1 MEFVDQ
7 LKQSVSIVDVIGEV
21 VRLKKTGTRYTGL
34 CPFHSEKTPS
44 FSVNPQHQFFKCF
57 GCNEGGDVVSFVMK
71 HEGLSFYEA
80 LKSLAERHGIVMPQR
95 TGFADDETKMRSAVH
110 RMHELAETEFRRQ
123 LAGDAGA
130 EARRYLAQR
139 GVSRPAIEMFALGY
153 APRTNAITKLLQRE
167 SFSAAELEQSGLV
180 LKRDD
185 GSFFDRFRNRL
196 MFPIHNEQGKPIAFG
211 GRALSDEDQPKYLN
225 SAETK
230 IYRKSTVL
238 YNMHRAKEA
247 IRKEDRV
254 VLVEGYMDV
263 IGVYSAGVHEVIA
276 SCGTALTA
284 QQIQAMRRHSTNIV
298 VNFDP
303 DTAGANA
310 AERSSQLLLAE
321 GMRMRMMTLDGGL
334 DPDEYCREHGAD
346 VYQEQLR
353 NAPSYFHWLATRARA
368 KFDMRSAEGRYQA
381 FQLMLPAIQ
390 SLTDKLER
398 VAVAND
404 VAGYLGVA
412 SALVLDNFR
421 KMAADRGTSAPPIIR
436 ETLRHTDRILIS
448 VLLSTPE
455 HREELIAYVKP
466 LPSLRSSAAGKIY
479 EALISLH
486 ENGLP
491 VTYTAVND
499 RLEQKDQDLLASA
512 FLTSDAGEHSATRD
526 DAFACL
532 EALITEER
540 AREKTTLETRIKEAE
555 RAGDHSQAMTLLTEL
570 HRLSGAS
577 ARG

>member
-7 LKQSVSIVDVIGEV
+7 LKQTVSIVDVIGEV
-21 VRLKKTGTRYTGL
+21 VRLKKSGTRYTGL
-34 CPFHSEKTPS
+34 CPFHNEKTPS

-80 LKSLAERHGIVMPQR
+80 LKSLAERYGIPMPKR
-95 TGFADDETKMRSAVH
+95 PGFADDETKLRSAVH
-110 RMHELAETEFRRQ
+110 RMHELAEVEFKRQ
-123 LAGDAGA
+123 LAGNSGA
-130 EARRYLAQR
+130 EARRYLTQR
-139 GVSRPAIEMFALGY
+139 GVDRESIESFALGY
-153 APRTNAITKLLQRE
+153 APRDNTVTKLLQRE
-167 SFSAAELEQSGLV
+167 RFSAAELEQSGLV

-185 GSFFDRFRNRL
+185 GTFFDRFRNRL
-196 MFPIHNEQGKPIAFG
+196 MFPIHNESGKPIAFG

-238 YNMHRAKEA
+238 YNMHRAKDA

-263 IGVYSAGVHEVIA
+263 IGVYAAGVHEVIA

-284 QQIQAMRRHSTNIV
+284 HQIQAIRRHSNNII

-310 AERSSQLLLAE
+310 TERSSQLLLAE
-321 GMRMRMMTLDGGL
+321 GMRMRMVTLEGGL
-334 DPDEYCREHGAD
+334 DPDEYCRQHGPEAYHEK
-346 VYQEQLR
+346 VK
-353 NAPSYFHWLATRARA
+353 NAPGYFHWLAERARA
-368 KFDMRSAEGRYQA
+368 RFDMRSAEGRYQA
-381 FQLMLPAIQ
+381 FQLLLPAIQ

-404 VAGYLGVA
+404 VAGYLGVD

-421 KMAADRGTSAPPIIR
+421 KMAADRAGSAAPKTR
-436 ETLRHTDRILIS
+436 ETLRHTDRILIA
-448 VLLSTPE
+448 VLLSSPE
-455 HREELIAYVKP
+455 HREELFAFINP
-466 LPSLRSSAAGKIY
+466 LPSLRASAAGKIY
-479 EALISLH
+479 EALIALHDSGSPISYASL
-486 ENGLP
+486 
-491 VTYTAVND
+491 ND
-499 RLEQKDQDLLASA
+499 RLEQREQELLASA
-512 FLTSDAGEHSATRD
+512 FLTNDAGGELATQEE
-526 DAFACL
+526 AYACV

-540 AREKTTLETRIKEAE
+540 ERERTTLKTRIKEAE
-555 RAGDHSQAMTLLTEL
+555 RAGDHVQAMTLSAEL
-570 HRLSGAS
+570 HRLS
-577 ARG
+577 ARA

>member
-21 VRLKKTGTRYTGL
+21 VRLKKSGARYSGL
-34 CPFHSEKTPS
+34 CPFHNEKTPS

-80 LKSLAERHGIVMPQR
+80 LKSLAERYGIPMPKR
-95 TGFADDETKMRSAVH
+95 TGFADEETKVRSAVH
-110 RMHELAETEFRRQ
+110 RMHELAELEFRRQ
-123 LAGDAGA
+123 LAGDVGA

-139 GVSRPAIEMFALGY
+139 GVNRESIEAFSLGY

-167 SFSAAELEQSGLV
+167 NFTAEELDQSGLV

-185 GSFFDRFRNRL
+185 GSGFFDRFRNRL
-196 MFPIHNEQGKPIAFG
+196 MFPIHNESGKPIAFG
-211 GRALSDEDQPKYLN
+211 GRALSAEDQPKYLN

-230 IYRKSTVL
+230 IYRKSMVL

-263 IGVYSAGVHEVIA
+263 IGVYAAGVHEVIA

-284 QQIQAMRRHSTNIV
+284 QQIQAMRRHSMNIV

-303 DTAGANA
+303 DAAGANA
-310 AERSSQLLLAE
+310 TERSSQLLLAE
-321 GMRMRMMTLDGGL
+321 GMRMRMISLEGGL
-334 DPDEYCREHGAD
+334 DPDEYCRQHGSDAYREH
-346 VYQEQLR
+346 LK
-353 NAPSYFHWLATRARA
+353 NAPNYFHWLAGRARA
-368 KFDMRSAEGRYQA
+368 RFDMRSADGRYQA
-381 FQLMLPAIQ
+381 FQTLLPAIQ

-404 VAGYLGVA
+404 VAGYLGVD
-412 SALVLDNFR
+412 SSLVLDNFR
-421 KMAADRGTSAPPIIR
+421 KMAADRGRGAAPAPR

-448 VLLSTPE
+448 VLLSNPE
-455 HREELIAYVKP
+455 CREELIAFIKP
-466 LPSLRSSAAGKIY
+466 LPSIRSGAAGKIY
-479 EALISLH
+479 ESLITLQ
-486 ENGLP
+486 ENAAP
-491 VTYTAVND
+491 ITYTAVNN
-499 RLEQKDQDLLASA
+499 RLEQKEQDLLASA
-512 FLTSDAGEHSATRD
+512 FLTGDAESQVATQEE
-526 DAFACL
+526 AYACV
-532 EALITEER
+532 EALIAEER
-540 AREKTTLETRIKEAE
+540 ERERTTLKTKIREAE
-555 RAGDHSQAMTLLTEL
+555 RAGDHTQAMTLSAEL
-570 HRLSGAS
+570 HRLS
-577 ARG
+577 ARA